1 MKMQR
6 LATTRARTATA
17 GFLAM
22 TTLTVAALSVPSTV
36 SAQSAAC
43 GVATVTDV
51 TLATTWVPQGTMT
64 TIHKRRDGGRRA
76 GGGDV
81 DAYTTP
87 AERQTRSYEVTVRL
101 NDMTYTS
108 VSSADW
114 FWDFA
119 PTSLAID
126 DPIAAC
132 VSNNTLRL
140 RRPDGKD
147 YKSKIVRVVRDNV
160 PPPSQESRG
169 K

>member
-6 LATTRARTATA
+6 LVTRLVRAATGGIPALTALAAAVSLSSTA
-17 GFLAM
+17 
-22 TTLTVAALSVPSTV
+22 
-36 SAQSAAC
+36 SAQSAVC
-43 GVATVTDV
+43 GVATVTGV
-51 TLATTWVPQGTMT
+51 TLVTAWVPQGTMT
-64 TIHKRRDGGRRA
+64 TIHRKPGRGTRPGGR
-76 GGGDV
+76 DV

-108 VSSADW
+108 MSSADW

-119 PTSLAID
+119 PTSLVIN
-126 DPIAAC
+126 DPVAAC

-147 YKSKIVRVVRDNV
+147 YKSKIVRVVRDSV
-160 PPPSQESRG
+160 ASPSKEGTDR
-169 K
+169 